1 MFTQFLLGDSYAG
14 GDFLR
19 GITKRWLINTFG
31 VILII
36 LFILVVAFAIIIQ
49 NSYYSRISQTLNGRS
64 SELVNIFNDTD
75 DFLRTARVYVEN
87 FPDKELMELMVIN
100 KEGQPIITSTGFTPD
115 RQQNMPDYT
124 AALKSPDN
132 YSEWHGSLSSGE
144 NAMAVTRVLVDDN
157 GEPVG
162 AIRYVVSLEEADRKI
177 FISISF
183 VCLIGVLIL
192 FFIFVSSTYFLRSI
206 VRPVKEISTTA
217 KRIAQGDFEA
227 RINKFYDD
235 EIGDLCDTINYMAG
249 ELGTSDRM
257 KNDFISSVSH
267 ELRTPLTAIKG
278 WAETMQLDGCMDLK
292 TVQKGLSIII
302 KETER
307 LNGIVEEVLD
317 FSRIQQDRMVLI
329 MDRIDILAE
338 LDESI
343 YMQRERANSENK
355 HIVYD
360 EPEML
365 PPVIGDRNR
374 LRQVFIN
381 IIDNALKYS
390 SPGGVVNVSIEQADD
405 QIVIVIADNGC
416 GIPAEHL
423 PKVKQKFYKA
433 NQTVRGS
440 GIGLAVAD
448 EIIKLHKGTLNI
460 DSIENVGT
468 TVTISI
474 PIVPPK
480 SEEDSHTD
488 ETEKTEHNA

>member
-1 MFTQFLLGDSYAG
+1 MFAV
-14 GDFLR
+14 R
-19 GITKRWLINTFG
+19 GITRRWLFNTFG

-36 LFILVVAFAIIIQ
+36 LFVLIIAFAVVIQ
-49 NSYYSRISQTLNGRS
+49 NFYYSGVFQILNGRS
-64 SELVNIFNDTD
+64 TELVNIFNDSE
-75 DFLRTARVYVEN
+75 DFIQTARLYVEN

-100 KEGQPIITSTGFTPD
+100 EDGKVVITSTGFAPD
-115 RQQNMPDYT
+115 NAQSMPDYT
-124 AALKSPDN
+124 AAMKSKDHFAD
-132 YSEWHGSLSSGE
+132 WHGNLSSGE
-144 NAMAVTRVLVDDN
+144 NVMALTRVIVDDN
-157 GEPVG
+157 GQSVG
-162 AIRYVVSLEEADRKI
+162 AIRYEVSLEEADRKI
-177 FISISF
+177 FIAIAA
-183 VCLIGVLIL
+183 VCLVGIVIL

-206 VRPVKEISTTA
+206 VRPVKEISQTA
-217 KRIAQGDFEA
+217 KKIAQGDFNA

-249 ELGTSDRM
+249 ELGTADKL

-278 WAETMQLDGCMDLK
+278 WAETVQLDGFRDKRTLE
-292 TVQKGLSIII
+292 KGIGIII

-317 FSRIQQDRMVLI
+317 FSRIQEDRMVLI
-329 MDRIDILAE
+329 MDKIDILAE

-343 YMQRERANSENK
+343 YMQRERAHKENK

-360 EPEML
+360 EPEIL
-365 PPVIGDRNR
+365 PAVLGDRNR

-390 SPGGVVNVSIEQADD
+390 NAGGVVTVNVEEVEGFIH
-405 QIVIVIADNGC
+405 IVIADNGC

-423 PKVKQKFYKA
+423 PKIKQKFYKA

-448 EIIKLHKGTLNI
+448 EIVRLHKGTLNI
-460 DSIENVGT
+460 DSVENVGT
-468 TVTISI
+468 TVTISLPVI
-474 PIVPPK
+474 QPEDEAAAEPA
-480 SEEDSHTD
+480 SEE
-488 ETEKTEHNA
+488 EKG

>member
-1 MFTQFLLGDSYAG
+1 M
-14 GDFLR
+14 
-19 GITKRWLINTFG
+19 FG

-36 LFILVVAFAIIIQ
+36 LFIVVVVFAVIVQ
-49 NSYYSRISQTLNGRS
+49 GFYYNDVFQILNGRS
-64 SELVNIFNDTD
+64 TELVNIFNASA
-75 DFLRTARVYVEN
+75 DFTETARDYVEN

-100 KEGQPIITSTGFTPD
+100 SDGKVIITSTGFAPD
-115 RQQNMPDYT
+115 NQQKMPDYEL
-124 AALKSPDN
+124 ALKDDEN
-132 YSEWHGSLSSGE
+132 FGNWHGSLSSGE
-144 NAMAVTRVLVDDN
+144 NVMAVTRVISDSRN
-157 GEPVG
+157 IPTG
-162 AIRYVVSLEEADRKI
+162 AIRYVVSLEESDRKI
-177 FISISF
+177 FISISMMCI
-183 VCLIGVLIL
+183 VGLIIL

-206 VRPVKEISTTA
+206 VKPVREITDTA
-217 KRIAQGDFEA
+217 KKIAQGDFNA

-249 ELGTSDRM
+249 ELGTADKM

-278 WAETMQLDGCMDLK
+278 WAETMQLDKCRDQK
-292 TVQKGLSIII
+292 TLEKGIAIIV

-329 MDRIDILAE
+329 MDKLDILAE

-343 YMQRERANSENK
+343 YMLRERANTENK

-360 EPEML
+360 EPEIL
-365 PPVIGDRNR
+365 PIVLGDRNR

-390 SPGGVVNVSIEQADD
+390 DKEGVVTVNAEETEGQ
-405 QIVIVIADNGC
+405 VIITIADNGC
-416 GIPAEHL
+416 GISAKDL

-448 EIIKLHKGTLNI
+448 EIVKLHKGTLDI
-460 DSIENVGT
+460 DSTEGVGT
-468 TVTISI
+468 TVTIKI
-474 PIVPPK
+474 PVLIEEK
-480 SEEDSHTD
+480 EDS
-488 ETEKTEHNA
+488 E

>member
-1 MFTQFLLGDSYAG
+1 M
-14 GDFLR
+14 
-19 GITKRWLINTFG
+19 FG

-36 LFILVVAFAIIIQ
+36 LFIVVVVFAVIVQ
-49 NSYYSRISQTLNGRS
+49 GFYYNDVFQILNGRS
-64 SELVNIFNDTD
+64 TELVNIFNASA
-75 DFLRTARVYVEN
+75 DFTETARDYVEN

-100 KEGQPIITSTGFTPD
+100 SDGEVIITSTGFAPD
-115 RQQNMPDYT
+115 NQQKMPDYEL
-124 AALKSPDN
+124 ALKDDEN
-132 YSEWHGSLSSGE
+132 FGNWHGSLSSGE
-144 NAMAVTRVLVDDN
+144 NVMAVTRVISDSRN
-157 GEPVG
+157 IPTG
-162 AIRYVVSLEEADRKI
+162 AIRYVVSLEESDRKI
-177 FISISF
+177 FISISMMCIVGF
-183 VCLIGVLIL
+183 IIL

-206 VRPVKEISTTA
+206 VKPVREITDTA
-217 KRIAQGDFEA
+217 KKIAQGDFNA

-249 ELGTSDRM
+249 ELGTADKM

-278 WAETMQLDGCMDLK
+278 WAETMQLDKCRDQK
-292 TVQKGLSIII
+292 TLEKGIAIIV

-329 MDRIDILAE
+329 MDKLDILAE

-343 YMQRERANSENK
+343 YMLRERANTENK

-360 EPEML
+360 EPEIL
-365 PPVIGDRNR
+365 PIVLGDRNR

-390 SPGGVVNVSIEQADD
+390 DKEGVVTVNAEETEGQ
-405 QIVIVIADNGC
+405 VIITIADNGC
-416 GIPAEHL
+416 GISAKDL

-448 EIIKLHKGTLNI
+448 EIVKLHKGTLDI
-460 DSIENVGT
+460 DSTEGVGT
-468 TVTISI
+468 TVTIKI
-474 PIVPPK
+474 PVLIEEK
-480 SEEDSHTD
+480 EDS
-488 ETEKTEHNA
+488 E

>member
-1 MFTQFLLGDSYAG
+1 MK
-14 GDFLR
+14 
-19 GITKRWLINTFG
+19 GITRRWLVNMFG

-36 LFILVVAFAIIIQ
+36 LFIVVVVFAVIVQ
-49 NSYYSRISQTLNGRS
+49 GFYYNDVFQILNGRS
-64 SELVNIFNDTD
+64 TELVNIFNASA
-75 DFLRTARVYVEN
+75 DFTETARDYVEN

-100 KEGQPIITSTGFTPD
+100 SDGEVIITSTGFAPD
-115 RQQNMPDYT
+115 NQQKMPDYEL
-124 AALKSPDN
+124 ALKDDEN
-132 YSEWHGSLSSGE
+132 FGNWHGSLSSGE
-144 NAMAVTRVLVDDN
+144 NVMAVTRVISDSRNV
-157 GEPVG
+157 PTG
-162 AIRYVVSLEEADRKI
+162 AIRYVVSLEESDRKI
-177 FISISF
+177 FISISMMCI
-183 VCLIGVLIL
+183 VGLIIL

-206 VRPVKEISTTA
+206 VKPVREITDTA
-217 KRIAQGDFEA
+217 KKIAQGDFNA

-249 ELGTSDRM
+249 ELGTADKM

-278 WAETMQLDGCMDLK
+278 WAETMQLDKCRDQK
-292 TVQKGLSIII
+292 TLEKGIAIIV

-329 MDRIDILAE
+329 MDKLDILAE

-343 YMQRERANSENK
+343 YMLRERANTENK

-360 EPEML
+360 EPEIL
-365 PPVIGDRNR
+365 PIVLGDRNR

-390 SPGGVVNVSIEQADD
+390 DKEGVVTVNAEETEGQ
-405 QIVIVIADNGC
+405 VIITIADNGC
-416 GIPAEHL
+416 GISAKDL

-448 EIIKLHKGTLNI
+448 EIVKLHKGTLDI
-460 DSIENVGT
+460 DSTEGVGT
-468 TVTISI
+468 TVTIKI
-474 PIVPPK
+474 PVLIEEK
-480 SEEDSHTD
+480 EDS
-488 ETEKTEHNA
+488 E

>member
-1 MFTQFLLGDSYAG
+1 M
-14 GDFLR
+14 R

-36 LFILVVAFAIIIQ
+36 LFVLVVAFAIIIQ
-49 NSYYSRISQTLNGRS
+49 NAYYQGISQILNGRS
-64 SELVNIFNDTD
+64 SELVNIFNDTN
-75 DFLRTARVYVEN
+75 DFIRTARVYVEN
-87 FPDKELMELMVIN
+87 FPDKELMEIMVIN
-100 KEGQPIITSTGFTPD
+100 EEGQAVITSTGFAPD
-115 RQQNMPDYT
+115 NQQNRPDYT
-124 AALKSPDN
+124 AALKSEDH
-132 YSEWHGSLSSGE
+132 YADWHGNLSSGE
-144 NAMAVTRVLVDDN
+144 NVMALTRVLYDEN
-157 GEPVG
+157 GEQVG

-177 FISISF
+177 FISIAF
-183 VCLIGVLIL
+183 VCLIGVVIL
-192 FFIFVSSTYFLRSI
+192 FFIFLSSTYFLRSI
-206 VRPVKEISTTA
+206 VRPVREISETA

-257 KNDFISSVSH
+257 KNEFISSVSH

-278 WAETMQLDGCMDLK
+278 WAETMQLDGCQDLK
-292 TVQKGLSIII
+292 TVQKGISIII

-329 MDRIDILAE
+329 MDKIDILAE

-343 YMQRERANSENK
+343 YMQRERANAEDK
-355 HIVYD
+355 HILYD

-390 SPGGVVNVSIEQADD
+390 EPGGVVNVHIAQVEDTIE
-405 QIVIVIADNGC
+405 IVIADNGC

-448 EIIKLHKGTLNI
+448 EIIRLHKGTLNI
-460 DSIENVGT
+460 DSVENVGT
-468 TVTISI
+468 TVTITL
-474 PIVPPK
+474 PIVRPPLP
-480 SEEDSHTD
+480 E
-488 ETEKTEHNA
+488 ETESDATR

>member
-1 MFTQFLLGDSYAG
+1 MK
-14 GDFLR
+14 
-19 GITKRWLINTFG
+19 GITRRWLVNMFG

-36 LFILVVAFAIIIQ
+36 LFIVVVVFAVIVQ
-49 NSYYSRISQTLNGRS
+49 GFYYNDVFQILNGRS
-64 SELVNIFNDTD
+64 TELVNIFNASA
-75 DFLRTARVYVEN
+75 DFTETARDYVEN

-100 KEGQPIITSTGFTPD
+100 SDGKVIITSTGFAPD
-115 RQQNMPDYT
+115 NQQKMPDYEL
-124 AALKSPDN
+124 ALKDN
-132 YSEWHGSLSSGE
+132 ENFGNWHGSLSSGE
-144 NAMAVTRVLVDDN
+144 NVMAVTRVISDSRNV
-157 GEPVG
+157 PTG
-162 AIRYVVSLEEADRKI
+162 AIRYVVSLEESDRKI
-177 FISISF
+177 FISISMMCI
-183 VCLIGVLIL
+183 VGLIIL

-206 VRPVKEISTTA
+206 VKPVREITDTA
-217 KRIAQGDFEA
+217 KKIAQGDFNA

-249 ELGTSDRM
+249 ELGTADKM

-278 WAETMQLDGCMDLK
+278 WAETMQLDKCRDQK
-292 TVQKGLSIII
+292 TLEKGIAIIV

-329 MDRIDILAE
+329 MDKLDILAE

-343 YMQRERANSENK
+343 YMLRERANTENK

-360 EPEML
+360 EPEIL
-365 PPVIGDRNR
+365 PIVLGDRNR

-390 SPGGVVNVSIEQADD
+390 DKEGVVTVNAEETEGQ
-405 QIVIVIADNGC
+405 VIITIADNGC
-416 GIPAEHL
+416 GISAKDL

-448 EIIKLHKGTLNI
+448 EIVKLHKGTLDI
-460 DSIENVGT
+460 DSTEGVGT
-468 TVTISI
+468 TVTIKI
-474 PIVPPK
+474 PVLIEEK
-480 SEEDSHTD
+480 GDSE
-488 ETEKTEHNA
+488 

>member
-1 MFTQFLLGDSYAG
+1 M
-14 GDFLR
+14 R

-31 VILII
+31 VILVI
-36 LFILVVAFAIIIQ
+36 LFVLIVAFAIIIQ
-49 NSYYSRISQTLNGRS
+49 NSYYSGICQVLNGRF
-64 SELVNIFNDTD
+64 SELVNIFKDQD
-75 DFLRTARVYVEN
+75 DFIKTARVYVEN
-87 FPDKELMELMVIN
+87 FPDKERMELMVIN
-100 KEGQPIITSTGFTPD
+100 EDGVVVITSTGFAPD
-115 RQQNMPDYT
+115 NQQAMPDYT
-124 AALKSPDN
+124 AALKSPEQYAD
-132 YSEWHGSLSSGE
+132 WHGNLSSGE
-144 NAMAVTRVLVDDN
+144 NVMALTRVIYDDD
-157 GEPVG
+157 GEQLG

-177 FISISF
+177 FITIAV
-183 VCLIGVLIL
+183 VCLIGLLIL

-206 VRPVKEISTTA
+206 VRPVQEISATA

-249 ELGTSDRM
+249 ELGTADKM

-278 WAETMQLDGCMDLK
+278 WAETMQLDGCRDLK
-292 TVQKGLSIII
+292 TVQKGISIII

-329 MDRIDILAE
+329 MDKIDILAE

-355 HIVYD
+355 HIVYE
-360 EPEML
+360 EPEIL
-365 PPVIGDRNR
+365 PIVVGDRNR

-390 SPGGVVNVSIEQADD
+390 PEGGVVNVSIEQVEDM
-405 QIVIVIADNGC
+405 IVIIIADNGC

-448 EIIKLHKGTLNI
+448 EIVRLHKGTLDI

-468 TVTISI
+468 TVTIKI
-474 PIVPPK
+474 PILPPDT
-480 SEEDSHTD
+480 EEN
-488 ETEKTEHNA
+488 TEKEDIALPDV